1 MASLEYGRDSEA
13 IGVRGP
19 HGWGRRIDVL
29 TPAGR
34 DRLIDLDPDLAL
46 GLEPDDVDAA
56 REHIRVML
64 LSLEGDELTG
74 KWGDTSAS
82 IAGLLIAK
90 GAMLR
95 EVSAAQRVTAELVGP
110 GDLIRPFQEDGEEDL
125 PVRADIYWRV
135 VQPVVLAVIDAH
147 VLQAAS
153 RWPSIL
159 AALAARGVRRSQ
171 RLSVNLSISH
181 MVRIADRL
189 LLLFWH
195 LSTHWGRVTPDGIVI
210 NLPLTHAQLAL
221 MVGSE
226 RPSVTTALGR
236 LGEEG
241 LITRLPSRGWL
252 LQGPVPEDISV
263 LLSRSGPLVERSS
276 L

>member
-1 MASLEYGRDSEA
+1 M
-13 IGVRGP
+13 
-19 HGWGRRIDVL
+19 
-29 TPAGR
+29 
-34 DRLIDLDPDLAL
+34 IDLDPDLAA
-46 GLEPDDVDAA
+46 GLQPDQLQAA
-56 REHIRVML
+56 REHVRVRL
-64 LSLEGDELTG
+64 LTLDGEELTG
-74 KWGDTSAS
+74 KWGEAS
-82 IAGLLIAK
+82 VNIAGLLIVK

-95 EVSAAQRVTAELVGP
+95 EVSAAERVTAEVVGP

-125 PVRADIYWRV
+125 PVRAEIRWRV
-135 VQPVVLAVIDAH
+135 VQPVVVAVIDAH

-153 RWPSIL
+153 TWPSVL
-159 AALAARGVRRSQ
+159 AALTARGVRRAQ

-195 LSTHWGRVTPDGIVI
+195 LSTHWGRVTRDGVVI

-236 LGEEG
+236 LNDEG

-252 LQGPVPEDISV
+252 LQGPVPDDIST
-263 LLSRSGPLVERSS
+263 LLTRSGPLIERSS

>member
-1 MASLEYGRDSEA
+1 M
-13 IGVRGP
+13 
-19 HGWGRRIDVL
+19 L

-34 DRLIDLDPDLAL
+34 DHLIDLDPDLAA
-46 GLEPDDVDAA
+46 GLEPEHAEAA
-56 REHIRVML
+56 REHVRARL
-64 LSLEGDELTG
+64 FNLDGDELTG
-74 KWGDTSAS
+74 KWGDPSAG
-82 IAGLLIAK
+82 IAGLLIVQ

-110 GDLIRPFQEDGEEDL
+110 GDLIRPFEEDGEEDL

-135 VQPVVLAVIDAH
+135 VQPVVVAVIDAH

-153 RWPSIL
+153 RWPSVL
-159 AALAARGVRRSQ
+159 AALTARGVRRSQ

-195 LSTHWGRVTPDGIVI
+195 LSTTWGRVTRDGVVI
-210 NLPLTHAQLAL
+210 NVPLTHAQLAL

-236 LGEEG
+236 LADEG

-252 LQGPVPEDISV
+252 LQGPVPSDISA
-263 LLSRSGPLVERSS
+263 LLTRSGPLIERSS
-276 L
+276 P

>member
-1 MASLEYGRDSEA
+1 ME
-13 IGVRGP
+13 
-19 HGWGRRIDVL
+19 VL

-34 DRLIDLDPDLAL
+34 DRLIDLDPDLAA
-46 GLEPDDVDAA
+46 GLEAEQLETA
-56 REHIRVML
+56 REHLRVRL
-64 LSLEGDELTG
+64 FSLEGDELTG
-74 KWGDTSAS
+74 KWGDPSIS
-82 IAGLLIAK
+82 IAGLLIVK

-95 EVSAAQRVTAELVGP
+95 EVAAAQRLTAELVGP

-135 VQPVVLAVIDAH
+135 VQPVTVAVIDAH
-147 VLQAAS
+147 VLQRAS
-153 RWPSIL
+153 RWPSVL
-159 AALAARGVRRSQ
+159 AALTARGVRRTQ

-252 LQGPVPEDISV
+252 LQGPVPEDISA

>member
-1 MASLEYGRDSEA
+1 LLQ
-13 IGVRGP
+13 RGKNN
-19 HGWGRRIDVL
+19 HVL

-34 DRLIDLDPDLAL
+34 DHLIDLDPDLAS
-46 GLEPDDVDAA
+46 GLDPEQMEAA
-56 REHIRVML
+56 REHVRVRL

-74 KWGDTSAS
+74 KWGEPSAS
-82 IAGLLIAK
+82 IAGLLIVK

-110 GDLIRPFQEDGEEDL
+110 GDLIRPFQEDGEEDM

-135 VQPVVLAVIDAH
+135 VQPVLVAVVDAH

-153 RWPSIL
+153 RWPSVL
-159 AALAARGVRRSQ
+159 AALTARGVRRSQ

-195 LSTHWGRVTPDGIVI
+195 LSTHWGRVTRDGVVI
-210 NLPLTHAQLAL
+210 NVPLTHAQLAL

-236 LGEEG
+236 LSDEG

-252 LQGPVPEDISV
+252 LQGPVPDDISA
-263 LLSRSGPLVERSS
+263 LLTRSGPLVERSS
-276 L
+276 P